1 MSIHYYVQR
10 HLASAGNV
18 PFLGSHIRILI
29 ETEKSDSNKNAY
41 TINSLDL
48 CNVLTRAL

>member
-10 HLASAGNV
+10 YLAFAGNLA
-18 PFLGSHIRILI
+18 FLGSHIRILI

-41 TINSLDL
+41 TIESLDL
-48 CNVLTRAL
+48 CDVLTRAL